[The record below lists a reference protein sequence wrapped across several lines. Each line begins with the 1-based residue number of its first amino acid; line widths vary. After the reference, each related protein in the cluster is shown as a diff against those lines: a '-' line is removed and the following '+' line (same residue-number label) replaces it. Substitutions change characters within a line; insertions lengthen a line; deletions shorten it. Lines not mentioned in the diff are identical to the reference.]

1 MALGHCTRHDIT
13 TTNEMN
19 PNLAG
24 IIGLAL
30 CGAGIFLPFRA
41 STPGPGG
48 GLDLLPLGLAALCWI
63 AAVML
68 FRYSFRAR
76 R

>member
-1 MALGHCTRHDIT
+1 
-13 TTNEMN
+13 MN

-48 GLDLLPLGLAALCWI
+48 GLDLLPLILSALCW
-63 AAVML
+63 AAAFIL
-68 FRYSFRAR
+68 FKYSFRTR
-76 R
+76 GPGR